1 MLLQELGLVFFLA
14 SAGVRGGGSLVETV
28 QEYGLPIFGLGIVV
42 TTLPLV
48 LAWPIARRVFRMN
61 PLQSLGGI
69 CGGMTSTPGLGAITA
84 KTSARAPVIS
94 YAAAYPVALIFM
106 TIVAQVLVAALD

>member
-1 MLLQELGLVFFLA
+1 MRLDDRLQ
-14 SAGVRGGGSLVETV
+14 
-28 QEYGLPIFGLGIVV
+28 
-42 TTLPLV
+42 
-48 LAWPIARRVFRMN
+48 FR
-61 PLQSLGGI
+61 L
-69 CGGMTSTPGLGAITA
+69 A